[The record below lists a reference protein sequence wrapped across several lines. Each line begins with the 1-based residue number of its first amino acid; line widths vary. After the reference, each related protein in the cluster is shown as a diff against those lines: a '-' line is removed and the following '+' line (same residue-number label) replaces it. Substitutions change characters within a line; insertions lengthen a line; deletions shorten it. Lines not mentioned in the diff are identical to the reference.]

1 MQRPGRPGG
10 SWRPRPVPLVA
21 SLVVAL
27 GAGGAAAG
35 LTRLEVRGGG
45 HLLLTTTEV
54 WLLLV
59 FVAGVLA
66 LLFGASARVGLGLR
80 GQGAREGLERLRARA
95 EALERNEVAAP
106 EDLRGRPRAQVPPQ
120 AGGRSQAGEGGP
132 GPEGIMATGGWL
144 LLVYVAGWLVL
155 G

>member
-1 MQRPGRPGG
+1 M
-10 SWRPRPVPLVA
+10 
-21 SLVVAL
+21 VVAL

-45 HLLLTTTEV
+45 RLLLTTSEV
-54 WLLLV
+54 WLLVV

-80 GQGAREGLERLRARA
+80 GRGAREGLERLRARA
-95 EALERNEVAAP
+95 EALERKDGTDP
-106 EDLRGRPRAQVPPQ
+106 EALRGRPDAAGD
-120 AGGRSQAGEGGP
+120 AGGDAGGEGP
-132 GPEGIMATGGWL
+132 GPEAIMATGGWL
-144 LLVYVAGWLVL
+144 LLVYAAGWLVL

>member
-1 MQRPGRPGG
+1 M
-10 SWRPRPVPLVA
+10 
-21 SLVVAL
+21 
-27 GAGGAAAG
+27 
-35 LTRLEVRGGG
+35 TRLEVRGGG

-95 EALERNEVAAP
+95 EAMERNEGRDPDASP
-106 EDLRGRPRAQVPPQ
+106 GRPD
-120 AGGRSQAGEGGP
+120 AGEGGP
-132 GPEGIMATGGWL
+132 GPGAIMATGAWL
-144 LLVYVAGWLVL
+144 LLVYVAGWMVL